1 VYTSVAVVAL
11 LAAAVWRLTSNTM
24 MMGLVTPAIS
34 FHCDDDTGENPSFFG
49 TKLIAQLVSFSF

>member
-34 FHCDDDTGENPSFFG
+34 FHCDDTGENP
-49 TKLIAQLVSFSF
+49 FSLGRN